1 MLRAIAGTVL
11 SLSLTASALAWGSE
25 GHRIVGTIASAALTE
40 SAAKEVRD
48 LLGDQ
53 TIADACTWADEVRD
67 DRTYDW
73 IKPLHY
79 INVPR
84 GATSVDGRRDA
95 VKEGEIVSAIIRYR
109 GVLKDR
115 SRPKEERLLALR
127 LVMHLV
133 GDIHQPFHVSY
144 KDDKGGNSLTVQSF
158 GKKSN
163 MHKVWDTDLIRE
175 RLKSVK
181 GGWATLSAD
190 LREAITADERRQWG
204 GVTDPVA
211 WANESFAIT
220 RTLYRDAPNPRTGV
234 DQAYFQH
241 FRPVLEQRLQ
251 AAGVRLAVL
260 LNDALSAPGAQGNPE
275 HGSGKVPPAG
285 AAPASPPT
293 PGKPAPAGGTGFDGG
308 NPPASGEP

>member
-1 MLRAIAGTVL
+1 
-11 SLSLTASALAWGSE
+11 
-25 GHRIVGTIASAALTE
+25 
-40 SAAKEVRD
+40 
-48 LLGDQ
+48 
-53 TIADACTWADEVRD
+53 
-67 DRTYDW
+67 
-73 IKPLHY
+73 
-79 INVPR
+79 
-84 GATSVDGRRDA
+84 
-95 VKEGEIVSAIIRYR
+95 
-109 GVLKDR
+109 
-115 SRPKEERLLALR
+115 
-127 LVMHLV
+127 
-133 GDIHQPFHVSY
+133 
-144 KDDKGGNSLTVQSF
+144 
-158 GKKSN
+158 